1 MLAPV
6 RENYEQLRSD
16 EVALEQILVRGA
28 EQAREIAAVT
38 LAEVRSAMGVGP
50 VS

>member
-6 RENYEQLRSD
+6 RERYELIRAD
-16 EVALEQILVRGA
+16 EQALEESLLRGA

-38 LAEVRSAMGVGP
+38 LADVRSAMGVGP
-50 VS
+50 VG